1 MNDFGVY
8 RSPPVVLTIAG
19 SDSGGGAG
27 IQADIKT
34 ISATGSYACSVIT
47 AITAQNTQGVSKV
60 FPLPAEQ
67 VEAQLATVL
76 SDLNVVAIKIG
87 MLSDANI
94 IQVVAKYLRKYTPA
108 FSILDPVLVSTSGT
122 PLLESSAV
130 EALKAELIPY
140 VDMITPNLPE
150 SAFLATGKQGSR
162 DFDVVMLGTRLL
174 QIGAKSVLLK
184 GGHAENSNT
193 SCDWL
198 FDGAEALPF
207 STQRIITN
215 NSHGTGC
222 TLSSAIAS
230 YRAQG
235 KSPVEAVAKA
245 KEYIFQALRY
255 ADKLSVGQ
263 GRGPVNHFYA
273 ATQAY
278 INE

>member
-1 MNDFGVY
+1 MNDSGVY

-67 VEAQLATVL
+67 VEAQLAAVL

-122 PLLESSAV
+122 PLLENGAV
-130 EALKAELIPY
+130 EALKTELIPY

-150 SAFLATGKQGSR
+150 SAFLATGKQGSC
-162 DFDVVMLGTRLL
+162 DFDVVMLGHRLL
-174 QIGAKSVLLK
+174 QMGAKSVLLK

-198 FDGAEALPF
+198 FDGAEPLPF
-207 STQRIITN
+207 STQRIVTN

-235 KSPVEAVAKA
+235 KSPVDAVAKA
-245 KEYIFQALRY
+245 KEYIFQALKH

-263 GRGPVNHFYA
+263 GRGPVHHFHA
-273 ATQAY
+273 LSS
-278 INE
+278 

>member
-67 VEAQLATVL
+67 VEAQLAAVL

-122 PLLESSAV
+122 PLLESVAV
-130 EALKAELIPY
+130 ETLKSELIPY

-150 SAFLATGKQGSR
+150 SVFLATGKQGSC
-162 DFDVVMLGTRLL
+162 DFDVVMLGNQLL
-174 QIGAKSVLLK
+174 QMGAKSVLLK
-184 GGHAENSNT
+184 GGHAENSNI

-198 FDGAEALPF
+198 FDGAEPQPF
-207 STQRIITN
+207 STQRIATN

-230 YRAQG
+230 YSAQG
-235 KSPVEAVAKA
+235 QSPAEAVAKA
-245 KEYIFQALRY
+245 KEYIFQALKH
-255 ADKLSVGQ
+255 ADQLFIGQ
-263 GRGPVNHFYA
+263 GRGPVHHFYA